1 MSLEN
6 QRLMTPLCEKSQNR
20 KQKLRQKMK
29 PEIKVIM
36 IQWLCFEIEITRYR
50 YLRQVP
56 KNGIAEIWLQK
67 DIMKMILTGKSHK
80 NIETNFD
87 FNNKNMLSG
96 FMKLIFV
103 QTGNDLA

>member
-50 YLRQVP
+50 YLRPVP

-67 DIMKMILTGKSHK
+67 DIMKMIITGKSQK
-80 NIETNFD
+80 ILKQIVIST
-87 FNNKNMLSG
+87 KNMLSG

-103 QTGNDLA
+103 QIYILLF